1 LNNVVTIQNL
11 SKHYGHIRA
20 VDNLSLEIPEKSV
33 FGILGPNGS
42 GKTTTL
48 GMLLD
53 VIIPT
58 SGSYSWF
65 GNQSNKENRQQIGS
79 ILETPAFY
87 PYLSGVDNLKIIAE
101 IKSTG
106 YAAIDD
112 VLRLVGLF
120 ERRHS
125 SYRTFSLGMKQRLA
139 LASALLG
146 DPRVM
151 ILDEPTNGLDPRG
164 IAEMR
169 DLIRTIASKGKTI
182 ILASHLLDEVQK
194 VCSHFAVL
202 NKGMLLYSGLVNDV
216 SGDEQRI
223 ELAAGDV
230 NQLYA
235 MLENY
240 PGKRKLEL
248 LENRI
253 IITLPAET
261 PVAHLSG
268 YIYQHGVVPTHLVSL
283 HRSLEKQ
290 FLDILNESK

>member
-1 LNNVVTIQNL
+1 LNNVVTTQNL
-11 SKHYGHIRA
+11 TKHYGHIRA
-20 VDNLSLEIPEKSV
+20 VDELNLEIPEKSV

-53 VIIPT
+53 VILPT

-65 GNQSNKENRQQIGS
+65 GNQSKTDNRRQIGS

-87 PYLSGVDNLKIIAE
+87 PYLSAIDNLKIIAE

-106 YAAIDD
+106 YGAIDE
-112 VLRLVGLF
+112 VLMVVGLY
-120 ERRHS
+120 ERRYS
-125 SYRTFSLGMKQRLA
+125 TFGTFSLGMKQRLA
-139 LASALLG
+139 LASALLC

-169 DLIRTIASKGKTI
+169 DLIRTIAGRGKTI

-202 NKGMLLYSGLVNDV
+202 NKGKLLYTGLVNDV
-216 SGDEQRI
+216 SRDEQRI
-223 ELAAGDV
+223 ELASEEIS
-230 NQLYA
+230 QLYS
-235 MLENY
+235 
-240 PGKRKLEL
+240 L
-248 LENRI
+248 LEDYPDKRNLEMQGNRI
-253 IITLPAET
+253 IITLPGEASI
-261 PVAHLSG
+261 AALSS
-268 YIYQHGVVPTHLVSL
+268 YIYQHGVVPTHLIAL

>member
-1 LNNVVTIQNL
+1 LNNVVTTQNL
-11 SKHYGHIRA
+11 TKHYGHIRA
-20 VDNLSLEIPEKSV
+20 VDSLNLEIPEKSV

-58 SGSYSWF
+58 SGSYTWF
-65 GNQSNKENRQQIGS
+65 GNKPNKENRQQIGS
-79 ILETPAFY
+79 ILETPSFY
-87 PYLSGVDNLKIIAE
+87 PYLSAVDNLKIIAE

-106 YAAIDD
+106 YNSIEE
-112 VLRLVGLF
+112 VLTLVGLY

-125 SYRTFSLGMKQRLA
+125 TFRTYSLGMKQRLA
-139 LASALLG
+139 LASALLC

-151 ILDEPTNGLDPRG
+151 ILDEPTNGLDPKG
-164 IAEMR
+164 IAEIR
-169 DLIRTIASKGKTI
+169 DLIRTIAGKGKTI

-202 NKGMLLYSGLVNDV
+202 NKGKLLYSGLVNDV

-223 ELAAGDV
+223 EIAADDV
-230 NQLYA
+230 NQLYSL
-235 MLENY
+235 LEIY
-240 PGKRKLEL
+240 PGKRKLEML
-248 LENRI
+248 DKRI
-253 IITLPAET
+253 IITIPHDSTVKE
-261 PVAHLSG
+261 LST
-268 YIYQHGVVPTHLVSL
+268 YLYQQGIVPTHLVEL

>member
-1 LNNVVTIQNL
+1 MNNVVTTQNL
-11 SKHYGHIRA
+11 TKHFGHIRA
-20 VDNLSLEIPEKSV
+20 VDNLNLEIPEKSV

-65 GNQSNKENRQQIGS
+65 GNQPNTENRQKIGS
-79 ILETPAFY
+79 ILETPSFY
-87 PYLSGVDNLKIIAE
+87 PYLSAIDNLKIIAE
-101 IKSTG
+101 IKSAG
-106 YAAIDD
+106 YDTIDE
-112 VLRLVGLF
+112 VLTLVGLY

-125 SYRTFSLGMKQRLA
+125 TFRTFSLGMKQRLA
-139 LASALLG
+139 LASALLC

-164 IAEMR
+164 IAEIR

-202 NKGMLLYSGLVNDV
+202 NKGKLLYSGLVNDV

-223 ELAAGDV
+223 ELAADDL
-230 NQLYA
+230 NQLYSL
-235 MLENY
+235 LENY
-240 PGKRKLEL
+240 PGKKNLEIQDK
-248 LENRI
+248 RI
-253 IITLPAET
+253 IITLPGDT
-261 PVAHLSG
+261 PIARLSS
-268 YIYQHGVVPTHLVSL
+268 YIYQQGMVPTHLVAL

>member
-1 LNNVVTIQNL
+1 MNNVVTTQNL
-11 SKHYGHIRA
+11 TKHYGHIRA
-20 VDNLSLEIPEKSV
+20 VENLNLEIPEGSV

-65 GNQSNKENRQQIGS
+65 GNQGNKENRQKIGS
-79 ILETPAFY
+79 ILETPSFY
-87 PYLSGVDNLKIIAE
+87 PYLSAIDNLKIIAE
-101 IKSTG
+101 IKSVG
-106 YAAIDD
+106 YGAIDE
-112 VLRLVGLF
+112 VLTLVGLF

-125 SYRTFSLGMKQRLA
+125 TFRTFSLGMKQRLA
-139 LASALLG
+139 LASALLC

-164 IAEMR
+164 IAEIR
-169 DLIRTIASKGKTI
+169 DLIRTIAGKGKTI

-202 NKGMLLYSGLVNDV
+202 NKGKLLYTGLVNDV
-216 SGDEQRI
+216 TGDEQRI
-223 ELAAGDV
+223 ELSADDV

-235 MLENY
+235 LLENY
-240 PGKRKLEL
+240 PDKKKLEL
-248 LENRI
+248 QDKRI
-253 IITLPAET
+253 IITLPGDT
-261 PVAHLSG
+261 SVAGLSS
-268 YIYQHGVVPTHLVSL
+268 YIYQNGVIPTHLVAL

>member
-1 LNNVVTIQNL
+1 MNNVVTTQNL
-11 SKHYGHIRA
+11 TKHYGHIRA
-20 VDNLSLEIPEKSV
+20 VDDLNLEIPEKSV

-53 VIIPT
+53 VIIPS

-87 PYLSGVDNLKIIAE
+87 PYLSAIDNLKIIAE

-106 YAAIDD
+106 YGGIDE
-112 VLRLVGLF
+112 VLTLVGLY

-125 SYRTFSLGMKQRLA
+125 TFRTFSLGMKQRLA
-139 LASALLG
+139 LASALLC

-169 DLIRTIASKGKTI
+169 DLIRTIASRGKTI

-202 NKGMLLYSGLVNDV
+202 NKGKLLYSGMVNDV

-223 ELAAGDV
+223 ELAADDI
-230 NQLYA
+230 NQLYTL
-235 MLENY
+235 LENY
-240 PGKRKLEL
+240 PGKKNLEVQ
-248 LENRI
+248 EKRI
-253 IITLPAET
+253 IITLPGDT
-261 PVAHLSG
+261 SVTQLSS
-268 YIYQHGVVPTHLVSL
+268 YIYQHGVVPTHLVAL

>member
-1 LNNVVTIQNL
+1 MNNVVTTQNL
-11 SKHYGHIRA
+11 TKHYGHIRA
-20 VDNLSLEIPEKSV
+20 VDDLNLEIPEKSV

-53 VIIPT
+53 VIIPS

-87 PYLSGVDNLKIIAE
+87 PYLSAIDNLKIIAE

-106 YAAIDD
+106 YGGIDE
-112 VLRLVGLF
+112 VLTLVGLY

-125 SYRTFSLGMKQRLA
+125 TFRTFSLGMKQRLA
-139 LASALLG
+139 LASALLC

-169 DLIRTIASKGKTI
+169 DLIRTIASRGKTI

-202 NKGMLLYSGLVNDV
+202 NKGKLLYSGMVNDV

-223 ELAAGDV
+223 ELAADDV
-230 NQLYA
+230 NQLYTL
-235 MLENY
+235 LENY
-240 PGKRKLEL
+240 PGKKNLEVQ
-248 LENRI
+248 EKRI
-253 IITLPAET
+253 IITLPGDT
-261 PVAHLSG
+261 SVTQLSS
-268 YIYQHGVVPTHLVSL
+268 YIYQHGVVPTHLVAL

>member
-1 LNNVVTIQNL
+1 LNNVVTTQDL
-11 SKHYGHIRA
+11 TKHYGRIRA
-20 VDNLSLEIPEKSV
+20 VDGLNLEIPEKSV

-65 GNQSNKENRQQIGS
+65 GNQSNTENRRHIGS

-87 PYLSGVDNLKIIAE
+87 PYLSAIDNLKIIAE
-101 IKSTG
+101 IKLAG
-106 YAAIDD
+106 YDAIDE
-112 VLRLVGLF
+112 VLALVGLY

-125 SYRTFSLGMKQRLA
+125 TFRTFSLGMKQRLA
-139 LASALLG
+139 LASALLS

-164 IAEMR
+164 IAEIR
-169 DLIRTIASKGKTI
+169 DLIRTIAGKGKTI

-202 NKGMLLYSGLVNDV
+202 NKGKLLYSGLVNDAG
-216 SGDEQRI
+216 GDEQRI
-223 ELAAGDV
+223 ELASDEIH
-230 NQLYA
+230 QLYSV
-235 MLENY
+235 LENY
-240 PGKRKLEL
+240 PDKKHLEIQD
-248 LENRI
+248 NRI
-253 IITLPAET
+253 IITLPGKAS
-261 PVAHLSG
+261 VAALSS
-268 YIYQHGVVPTHLVSL
+268 YIYKQGVVPTHLVAL

-290 FLDILNESK
+290 FLDILKESK

>member
-1 LNNVVTIQNL
+1 MNNVVTTQNL
-11 SKHYGHIRA
+11 TKHYGPIKA
-20 VDNLSLEIPEKSV
+20 VENLNLEIPEQSV

-65 GNQSNKENRQQIGS
+65 GNQSNKENRRQIGS
-79 ILETPAFY
+79 ILETPSFY
-87 PYLSGVDNLKIIAE
+87 PYLSAVDNLKIIAE
-101 IKSTG
+101 IKSAG
-106 YAAIDD
+106 YEAIDE
-112 VLRLVGLF
+112 VLTLVGLY

-125 SYRTFSLGMKQRLA
+125 PFRTFSLGMKQRLA
-139 LASALLG
+139 LASALLC

-164 IAEMR
+164 IAEIR
-169 DLIRTIASKGKTI
+169 DLIRTIAGKGKTI

-202 NKGMLLYSGLVNDV
+202 NKGKLLYSGLVNDV

-223 ELAAGDV
+223 ELAADDV
-230 NQLYA
+230 NQLFSL
-235 MLENY
+235 LENY
-240 PGKRKLEL
+240 PDKKNLEIL
-248 LENRI
+248 DKKI
-253 IITLPAET
+253 IITLPGDT
-261 PVAHLSG
+261 SVARLSS
-268 YIYQHGVVPTHLVSL
+268 YIYQNGVVPTHLVAL
-283 HRSLEKQ
+283 RRSLEKQ
-290 FLDILNESK
+290 FLDILKESK

>member
-1 LNNVVTIQNL
+1 MNNVVTTQNL
-11 SKHYGHIRA
+11 TKHYGHIRA
-20 VDNLSLEIPEKSV
+20 VDNLNLEIPEKSV

-53 VIIPT
+53 VVIPT

-65 GNQSNKENRQQIGS
+65 GNQSNTENRRQIGS

-87 PYLSGVDNLKIIAE
+87 PYLSAVDNLKIIAE
-101 IKSTG
+101 IKSAG
-106 YAAIDD
+106 YSAIDEI
-112 VLRLVGLF
+112 LTLVGLY

-125 SYRTFSLGMKQRLA
+125 TFRTYSLGMKQRLA
-139 LASALLG
+139 LASALLS

-164 IAEMR
+164 IAEIR
-169 DLIRTIASKGKTI
+169 DLIRTIAGKGKTI

-202 NKGMLLYSGLVNDV
+202 NKGKLLYSGLVNDV

-223 ELAAGDV
+223 ELAADDA
-230 NQLYA
+230 NQLYSL
-235 MLENY
+235 LENY
-240 PGKRKLEL
+240 PDKKNLEVQDKK
-248 LENRI
+248 I
-253 IITLPAET
+253 IITLPGDT
-261 PVAHLSG
+261 SVTQLSS
-268 YIYQHGVVPTHLVSL
+268 YIYQHGVVPTHLVAL

>member
-1 LNNVVTIQNL
+1 LNNVVTTQNL
-11 SKHYGHIRA
+11 TKHYGRIRA
-20 VDNLSLEIPEKSV
+20 VDNLNLEIPEKCV

-65 GNQSNKENRQQIGS
+65 GNQSNTENRQQIGS
-79 ILETPAFY
+79 ILETPSFY
-87 PYLSGVDNLKIIAE
+87 PYLSAIDNLKIIAE
-101 IKSTG
+101 IKSAG
-106 YAAIDD
+106 YDTIDE
-112 VLRLVGLF
+112 VLTLVGLY

-125 SYRTFSLGMKQRLA
+125 TFRTFSLGMKQRLA
-139 LASALLG
+139 LASALLC

-164 IAEMR
+164 IAEIR

-202 NKGMLLYSGLVNDV
+202 NKGKLLYSGLVNDV

-223 ELAAGDV
+223 ELAADDI
-230 NQLYA
+230 NQLYSL
-235 MLENY
+235 LENY
-240 PGKRKLEL
+240 PGKKSLEVQDK
-248 LENRI
+248 RI
-253 IITLPAET
+253 IITLPGDT
-261 PVAHLSG
+261 SVTQLSS
-268 YIYQHGVVPTHLVSL
+268 YIYQHGLVPTHLVAL

>member
-1 LNNVVTIQNL
+1 MNNVVITQNL
-11 SKHYGHIRA
+11 TKNYGHIRA
-20 VDNLSLEIPEKSV
+20 VDNLNLEIPEKSV

-53 VIIPT
+53 VINPS

-65 GNQSNKENRQQIGS
+65 GNKSNTENRQQIGS

-87 PYLSGVDNLKIIAE
+87 PYLSAIDNLKIIAE
-101 IKSTG
+101 IKSAG
-106 YAAIDD
+106 YDSIDE
-112 VLRLVGLF
+112 LLTLVGLY

-125 SYRTFSLGMKQRLA
+125 TYRTFSLGMKQRLA
-139 LASALLG
+139 LASALLN

-164 IAEMR
+164 IAEIR
-169 DLIRTIASKGKTI
+169 DLIRSIANKGKTI

-202 NKGMLLYSGLVNDV
+202 NKGKLLYSGLVNDV

-223 ELAAGDV
+223 ELAAEDV
-230 NQLYA
+230 NQLFA
-235 MLENY
+235 LLENY
-240 PGKRKLEL
+240 PGKKKLEIQD
-248 LENRI
+248 NRI
-253 IITLPAET
+253 IITLPGDT
-261 PVAHLSG
+261 SVAMLSS
-268 YIYQHGVVPTHLVSL
+268 YIYQHGVVPTHLVAL

>member
-1 LNNVVTIQNL
+1 LNNVVTTQNL
-11 SKHYGHIRA
+11 TKHYGRIRA
-20 VDNLSLEIPEKSV
+20 VDNLNLEIPERSV

-53 VIIPT
+53 VINPT

-65 GNQSNKENRQQIGS
+65 GNQGNKENRRQIGS
-79 ILETPAFY
+79 ILETPSFY
-87 PYLSGVDNLKIIAE
+87 PYLSAIDNLKIIAE

-106 YAAIDD
+106 YEAIDE
-112 VLRLVGLF
+112 VLTLVGLYD
-120 ERRHS
+120 RRHS
-125 SYRTFSLGMKQRLA
+125 AFRTFSLGMKQRLA
-139 LASALLG
+139 LASALLC

-164 IAEMR
+164 IAEIR
-169 DLIRTIASKGKTI
+169 DLIRTIAGKGKTI

-202 NKGMLLYSGLVNDV
+202 NKGRLLYSGLVNDV

-223 ELAAGDV
+223 ELASDDI
-230 NQLYA
+230 NQLYSL
-235 MLENY
+235 LENY
-240 PGKRKLEL
+240 PGKKNLEL
-248 LENRI
+248 QDNRI
-253 IITLPAET
+253 IISLPGDT
-261 PVAHLSG
+261 SVTQLSS
-268 YIYQHGVVPTHLVSL
+268 YIYQHGLVPTHLVAL

>member
-1 LNNVVTIQNL
+1 MNNVVTTQNL
-11 SKHYGHIRA
+11 TKHYGHIRA
-20 VDNLSLEIPEKSV
+20 VDELNLEIPEKSV

-65 GNQSNKENRQQIGS
+65 GNQSNTDNRRQIGS

-87 PYLSGVDNLKIIAE
+87 PYLSAIDNLKIIAE

-106 YAAIDD
+106 YGAIDE
-112 VLRLVGLF
+112 VLTLVGLY

-125 SYRTFSLGMKQRLA
+125 TFRTFSLGMKQRLA
-139 LASALLG
+139 LASALLC

-169 DLIRTIASKGKTI
+169 DLIRTIAGRGKTI

-202 NKGMLLYSGLVNDV
+202 NKGKLLYTGLVNDV
-216 SGDEQRI
+216 AGDEQRI
-223 ELAAGDV
+223 ELASEEIS
-230 NQLYA
+230 QLYS
-235 MLENY
+235 
-240 PGKRKLEL
+240 L
-248 LENRI
+248 LEKYPDKRNLEIQGNRI
-253 IITLPAET
+253 IITLPGEAS
-261 PVAHLSG
+261 VAALSR
-268 YIYQHGVVPTHLVSL
+268 YIYQQGVVPTHLVAL

>member
-1 LNNVVTIQNL
+1 MNNVVTTQNL
-11 SKHYGHIRA
+11 TKHFGHIRA
-20 VDNLSLEIPEKSV
+20 VDNLNLEIPEKSV

-65 GNQSNKENRQQIGS
+65 GNQPNTENRQQIGS
-79 ILETPAFY
+79 ILETPSFY
-87 PYLSGVDNLKIIAE
+87 PYLSAIDNLKIIAE
-101 IKSTG
+101 IKSAG
-106 YAAIDD
+106 YDAIDE
-112 VLRLVGLF
+112 VLTLVGLY

-125 SYRTFSLGMKQRLA
+125 TFRTFSLGMKQRLA
-139 LASALLG
+139 LASALLC

-164 IAEMR
+164 IAEIR

-202 NKGMLLYSGLVNDV
+202 NKGKLLYSGLVNDV
-216 SGDEQRI
+216 AGDEQRI
-223 ELAAGDV
+223 ELAADDI
-230 NQLYA
+230 NQLYSL
-235 MLENY
+235 LENY
-240 PGKRKLEL
+240 PGKKNLEIQDK
-248 LENRI
+248 RI
-253 IITLPAET
+253 IITLPGDT
-261 PVAHLSG
+261 PIARLSS
-268 YIYQHGVVPTHLVSL
+268 YIYQQGIVPTHMVAL